1 MSRVTSSSSTGT
13 VTVAGGDVN
22 VDLHDGSGNPITSTG
37 GALNVNISGGAATIV
52 NTYNEVTSVPP
63 SVETT
68 VVSYLV
74 NTTNVFLQSIAASG
88 SNIGEIRVYVNAT
101 VIDKRYLY
109 YTGFNVFFD
118 YKTFLTSAPGSL
130 IANGD
135 TIYVKAVNNGQSM
148 DTCSFN
154 ATIQV
159 AEVM

>member
-22 VDLHDGSGNPITSTG
+22 VDLHDGAGNPITSTG
-37 GALNVNISGGAATIV
+37 GALDVNVSGGAATIV
-52 NTYNEVTSVPP
+52 NTYNEINSVPVA
-63 SVETT
+63 VETT
-68 VVSYLV
+68 IVSYLV
-74 NTTNVFLQSIAASG
+74 NNTISFLQSVSASG

-109 YTGFNVFFD
+109 YTSFNVYFD
-118 YKTFLTSAPGSL
+118 YKTFLTSAPGNL
-130 IANGD
+130 IANGS
-135 TIYVKAVNNGQSM
+135 TIYVKGVNNGQSV